1 MTSKLEELGK
11 ENLEYLEDL
20 TDSNSKLDRIAVIRQ
35 SLNLPLFPPVNTMQE
50 LRDCEICGDCLN
62 EHGDKLKSR
71 GDLTKAQDIEL
82 CAENIDRAFTRVK
95 NQVPSLSEGSFSD
108 ILTLLNTISHELGNI
123 LDSEPEKFDE
133 V

>member
-35 SLNLPLFPPVNTMQE
+35 SLNLPLFPPINTMQE
-50 LRDCEICGDCLN
+50 LQECEICGDCLN
-62 EHGDKLKSR
+62 DHGDKLKSR
-71 GDLTKAQDIEL
+71 GDLTKAQDIAL
-82 CAENIDRAFTRVK
+82 CAKNIEKAFLRVEH
-95 NQVPSLSEGSFSD
+95 QVTEMTGFHSV
-108 ILTLLNTISHELGNI
+108 LTLLNTISHELGNI